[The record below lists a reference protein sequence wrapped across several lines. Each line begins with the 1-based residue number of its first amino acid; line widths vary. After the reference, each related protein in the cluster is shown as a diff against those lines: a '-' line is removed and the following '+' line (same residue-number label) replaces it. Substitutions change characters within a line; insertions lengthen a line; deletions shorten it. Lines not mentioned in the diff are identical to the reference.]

1 MLAAMPLVLAAACA
15 DSDTDSDSP
24 GVAGRPGTAAVG
36 FTADMTAAGS
46 PMPAA
51 GTRAANAIN
60 DLTTLQAKAF
70 GVFGCYTGLYRYLDS
85 NVRPDFMYNERVWW
99 QEAAPPASASWTYS
113 PLKYWPNGEGETT
126 GAINTGELPH
136 YVSFFAY
143 APYSDNATGAAG
155 YCIPSFSSQA
165 DTGNPWLTYRLHDD
179 VGSQVDLLLAQPQLD
194 QTKPAVDGVVHF
206 SFKHA
211 LACAGEQLTVA
222 CSTGLKN
229 QTIGHTTGSA
239 TEAQV
244 VLTAFSIE
252 YTLIAKARL
261 VLWNSALPDWAT
273 ADPVWQSIQS
283 ENPTC
288 TRTVTIIDPATD
300 APVPVYRYVKAGPEE
315 PVTEETWADKGVF
328 YIPLPVGQ
336 TEYVQRARV
345 SVTYHITTHSGG
357 SWVNDAD
364 NIGTATLILSDYT
377 DAYKA
382 GKNLNIDVTLN
393 QMDIALRAA
402 ITAWQTTDPQEVE
415 GEEQ

>member
-1 MLAAMPLVLAAACA
+1 
-15 DSDTDSDSP
+15 
-24 GVAGRPGTAAVG
+24 
-36 FTADMTAAGS
+36 
-46 PMPAA
+46 
-51 GTRAANAIN
+51 
-60 DLTTLQAKAF
+60 
-70 GVFGCYTGLYRYLDS
+70 
-85 NVRPDFMYNERVWW
+85 
-99 QEAAPPASASWTYS
+99 
-113 PLKYWPNGEGETT
+113 
-126 GAINTGELPH
+126 AINTGELPH

-261 VLWNSALPDWAT
+261 VLWNSTLPDWAT
-273 ADPVWQSIQS
+273 ADPVWQAIQS
-283 ENPTC
+283 ESPTC

-300 APVPVYRYVKAGPEE
+300 APVPVYHYVKEGSVEQ
-315 PVTEETWADKGVF
+315 VTQQTWADKGVF

>member
-15 DSDTDSDSP
+15 DSDSDSP

-46 PMPAA
+46 PLPAA

-99 QEAAPPASASWTYS
+99 QEAAPPASASWTYT

-194 QTKPAVDGVVHF
+194 QTKPAVDADVHF

-244 VLTAFSIE
+244 VVTAFSIE

-273 ADPVWQSIQS
+273 ADPVWQAIQS
-283 ENPTC
+283 ESPTC

-300 APVPVYRYVKAGPEE
+300 APVPVYHYVKADPEE
-315 PVTEETWADKGVF
+315 PVTEVTWADKGVF

-345 SVTYHITTHSGG
+345 SVTYHITTLSGG